1 MVSMDVSIVKCNSY
15 NQEEVDL
22 AVKKSLDMI
31 GFEFEKDIKVLL
43 KPNLIGPF
51 APEDAATTHPSVLI
65 ALCKILKE
73 KNAKVYVGDSP
84 GHPDVKKVLKISGVE
99 DVAKMYG
106 AELLNF
112 SALNS
117 SIRLENEQ
125 NTVLKTVELP
135 RVVKEVDLI
144 INLPKLKTHIFMKYT
159 GAVKNLYGF
168 VIGGR
173 KNYYHMLTGTEKKFA
188 EMLLDLHSFVKPQ
201 LTIMD
206 AVIGMEGAGPTAGKP
221 KRTGLVLASK
231 DCTSLDIVAS
241 EIIGYRPEDI
251 ATIVE
256 ARKRGFNE
264 PVNKIGFTDAQVVY
278 KKPFR
283 MHLKILPKFIRD
295 VVFKPDMSINAKK
308 CEKCLACYKQCPTKA
323 ITSKNGCLK
332 IDLKKCIRCYYCH
345 EICPVH
351 AVGIKPS
358 LILTYGRK
366 LLKIVQ

>member
-1 MVSMDVSIVKCNSY
+1 MVKMDVSIIKCDSY

-22 AVKKSLDMI
+22 AIRKSLNLI
-31 GFEFEKDIKVLL
+31 GFEFKKGMKVLL

-51 APEDAATTHPSVLI
+51 FPEDAATTHPTILI

-73 KNAKVYVGDSP
+73 KNAKVYIGDSS
-84 GHPDVKKVLKISGVE
+84 GHPDIKKVLKISGIE
-99 DVAKMYG
+99 DVARMYC

-112 SALNS
+112 NSLDS
-117 SIRLENEQ
+117 SIRLENKQ
-125 NTVLKTVELP
+125 NSILKEVDLP
-135 RVVKEVDLI
+135 KIIKEVDLI
-144 INLPKLKTHIFMKYT
+144 INLPKLKTHILMKYT

-168 VIGGR
+168 IIGGK
-173 KNYYHMLTGTEKKFA
+173 KNYYHMLTITEKRFA
-188 EMLLDLHSFVKPQ
+188 EMLLDLHSFIKPQ

-221 KRTGLVLASK
+221 KHTGLILASE

-241 EIIGYRPEDI
+241 EIIGYQPKDI

-256 ARKRGFNE
+256 AKKRGFNE
-264 PVNKIGFTDAQVVY
+264 SVNKIGLTDVKVIY

-283 MHLKILPKFIRD
+283 MHLKILPRCIRD
-295 VVFKPDMSINAKK
+295 VVFKPNMIIDNQK
-308 CEKCLACYKQCPTKA
+308 CKRCQACYKQCPAKA
-323 ITSKNGCLK
+323 IILKNDCFK

-351 AVGIKPS
+351 AVEIKPS
-358 LILTYGRK
+358 LILVYGRK